1 VPEFGAGANSRNVV
15 WGATGNPFNP
25 LLNPGGS
32 SGGSAVALATG
43 IGFPVVL
50 KAVCATLTH
59 KSDVGAVQLNLR
71 DADALRAAW
80 GRIEANLAAHGLA
93 DALEGML
100 VAQMVTGGLE
110 LVMGVHRDPEMGPVI
125 MGGSGGVLLELVR
138 DVAFA
143 APPLNLA
150 KAHDL
155 IARTKAG
162 ALMKGY
168 RGSGALDAQ
177 AYAQALVAL
186 GRLAH
191 DLGDVL
197 ESIDVNPFL
206 LLSEGGVAL
215 DALVV
220 LRPPGG

>member
-1 VPEFGAGANSRNVV
+1 
-15 WGATGNPFNP
+15 
-25 LLNPGGS
+25 
-32 SGGSAVALATG
+32 
-43 IGFPVVL
+43 VVL
-50 KAVCATLTH
+50 KAVCATLAH
-59 KSDVGAVQLNLR
+59 KSDVGAVQLDLR
-71 DADALRAAW
+71 DAEALRSAW
-80 GRIEANLAAHGLA
+80 ARIEANLAAHGFA

-100 VAQMVTGGLE
+100 VAQMVSGGLE
-110 LVMGVHRDPEMGPVI
+110 LVMGVHRDPEMGRVI

-155 IARTKAG
+155 IARTRAG

-186 GRLAH
+186 GRLAA

-206 LLSEGGVAL
+206 LLPQGGMAL

>member
-1 VPEFGAGANSRNVV
+1 
-15 WGATGNPFNP
+15 
-25 LLNPGGS
+25 
-32 SGGSAVALATG
+32 
-43 IGFPVVL
+43 
-50 KAVCATLTH
+50 
-59 KSDVGAVQLNLR
+59 VQLNLR
-71 DADALRAAW
+71 DADSLRAAW
-80 GRIEANLAAHGLA
+80 ARIEANLAAHGFA

-100 VAQMVTGGLE
+100 VAQMVMGGLE

-143 APPLNLA
+143 APPLTLA

-168 RGSGALDAQ
+168 RGSEALDAQ
-177 AYAQALVAL
+177 AYAQALLAL
-186 GRLAH
+186 GRLAN
-191 DLGDVL
+191 DLGDAL
-197 ESIDVNPFL
+197 DSIDVNPFL
-206 LLSEGGVAL
+206 LRREGGMAL

-220 LRPPGG
+220 LRPPAR